1 MRIIQIRWLILSLL
15 LCMAVYADFTFKN
28 LGDQVRAFKQPGNH
42 ADFKDA
48 RLDGKGIALN
58 AQVYSKQSANGVND
72 DVLADP
78 SVRKRFWAGM
88 HRGSKQQWFQQ
99 QKQKQDLP
107 GEDPS
112 IKQRARVWGSNLH
125 VPFSSK
131 KADSPYLPEFAQ
143 NKIKPFLDKY
153 RRPVKKHTSA
163 VYGINGDANNM
174 KVKDTADVG
183 LQVDDNGPSYP
194 LSFTGHWRQSS
205 LSSVDLNSYAD
216 QDFDPDDD
224 DDAVQNPRPKFGAR
238 IIHKLENIRPQR
250 RQKPPQNYHQYTQ
263 DLMEVE
269 RSLNPNVQQESDLLK
284 MNDVFNDINGNTDA
298 SQLTHTNT
306 NTGNAEQH
314 NDQLKS
320 EKARVWGT
328 DIRLPWKKK
337 VSGSYFAGPGRV
349 QKYLDSRF
357 QKGYDIIKSN
367 SRQIPNEHD
376 DSSSTPLL
384 RRV

>member
-15 LCMAVYADFTFKN
+15 LCMVVYADSTFKK
-28 LGDQVRAFKQPGNH
+28 LGDQLRAFKQPGNH

-48 RLDGKGIALN
+48 RLAGKGIALN

-88 HRGSKQQWFQQ
+88 HRGSKQQ
-99 QKQKQDLP
+99 KQKQDLP
-107 GEDPS
+107 GEDPP
-112 IKQRARVWGSNLH
+112 IKQRARVWGTNLH

-131 KADSPYLPEFAQ
+131 KADSPYLPQFAQ

-163 VYGINGDANNM
+163 VYGINGDTNM
-174 KVKDTADVG
+174 NVKDTADVG
-183 LQVDDNGPSYP
+183 LQVDDSGPSYP
-194 LSFTGHWRQSS
+194 SSFTGHWRQSS

-216 QDFDPDDD
+216 QDFLTDD
-224 DDAVQNPRPKFGAR
+224 DDAVQNLRPKFGAR
-238 IIHKLENIRPQR
+238 IISKLENIRPQR
-250 RQKPPQNYHQYTQ
+250 RQKPPQNYHQYTE

-284 MNDVFNDINGNTDA
+284 MNDVFMDINGNTDA
-298 SQLTHTNT
+298 SQLMHTNT
-306 NTGNAEQH
+306 DDALQR
-314 NDQLKS
+314 NDQLIS